1 MKKVFLMLIRI
12 YQIAISPLLP
22 PACRFYP
29 CCSEYGKEAI
39 EKHGALR
46 GGMLTAWRLM
56 RCQPLA
62 KSGFDPVPPSGDAV
76 TQKN

>member
-1 MKKVFLMLIRI
+1 MKKFFLIIIRV

-29 CCSEYGKEAI
+29 CCSEYGREAI
-39 EKHGALR
+39 EVHGALK
-46 GGMLTAWRLM
+46 GGMLTIWRLM

-62 KSGFDPVPPSGDAV
+62 KSGFDPVPPSKEVA